1 MSQREPLL
9 VLAHAH
15 GCSAC
20 RKRLLADPMSVT
32 RSRALSE
39 GEKELL
45 TRLKTEDFIT
55 PDTLSRATGVTLNQL
70 AEYQNHPVTRLRH
83 F

>member
-1 MSQREPLL
+1 MSQRELLL

-20 RKRLLADPMSVT
+20 RNRLLADPMSVT

-39 GEKELL
+39 GEKERLI
-45 TRLKTEDFIT
+45 RLKTEDFIT
-55 PDTLSRATGVTLNQL
+55 PDTLARATGVTMSQL
-70 AEYQNHPVTRLRH
+70 EEYQNHPVTRLRH